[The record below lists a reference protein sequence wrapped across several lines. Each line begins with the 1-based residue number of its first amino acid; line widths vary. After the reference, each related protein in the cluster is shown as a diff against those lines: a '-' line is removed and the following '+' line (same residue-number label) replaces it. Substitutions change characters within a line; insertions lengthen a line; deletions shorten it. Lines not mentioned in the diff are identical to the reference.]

1 MASRHAVQKAA
12 GAAVVEVWDLP
23 LRLFHWLLVL
33 AVTLAIVT
41 AKAGGEWMAWHGRTG
56 LFILGLVVFRVVW
69 GLVGST
75 HARFIHFAP
84 TPGRIK
90 AYLSGHWHGL
100 GHNPLGA
107 LSVFA
112 LLGVLGYQSSTGLI
126 SNDDI
131 SFTGPLAS
139 LVSEELSLSLT
150 GWHHRVGNALMALV
164 GLHVAAI
171 LFYRLIKKE
180 NLVKPMVTGV
190 KPVDEVPPGAPALVK
205 ARPLA
210 LWLTIAVSA
219 VTVWAANGAWIRALA
234 TPVPASSVAA
244 PAATSSAASQS
255 APAW

>member
-131 SFTGPLAS
+131 SFTGPLA
-139 LVSEELSLSLT
+139 LT

-234 TPVPASSVAA
+234 TPVPA
-244 PAATSSAASQS
+244 TSSAASQS